1 MAHILNQNDTAAI
14 VNQAKSIY
22 RHVEVMN
29 KYKAAYDAYVAAEA
43 KVKALKQPYE
53 QLELDGIDLFKV
65 APVTQ
70 MPCTAKRK
78 DGTEYASYKTVIKMN
93 PLGLNERGQFDLDIL
108 KQRLAE
114 QGDGTVVN
122 TTTTTTATAEP
133 VSANPNEGTVAPTDV
148 TANVAANVPA
158 AEPVNTAVPEITAE
172 SNERL
177 INTTEGVTTAT
188 AADVDPFES
197 L

>member
-1 MAHILNQNDTAAI
+1 MAHIIKQNDTAAI

-29 KYKAAYDAYVAAEA
+29 KYKAAYDAYVAADA

-70 MPCTAKRK
+70 VPCTAKRK
-78 DGTEYASYKTVIKMN
+78 DGTEYESYKTVIKMN

-148 TANVAANVPA
+148 TSNVPA
-158 AEPVNTAVPEITAE
+158 AEPVDTAASTVPTDVE

>member
-29 KYKAAYDAYVAAEA
+29 KYKAAYDAYVAADA

-70 MPCTAKRK
+70 VPCTAKRK
-78 DGTEYASYKTVIKMN
+78 DGTEYESYKTVIKMN

-148 TANVAANVPA
+148 TSNVPA
-158 AEPVNTAVPEITAE
+158 AEPVDTAASTVPTDVE

>member
-22 RHVEVMN
+22 RHVETMN
-29 KYKAAYDAYVAAEA
+29 KYKAAHDAYVQAEA
-43 KVKALKQPYE
+43 KVNALKQPYE

-70 MPCTAKRK
+70 VPCTAKRK
-78 DGTEYASYKTVIKMN
+78 DGTEYESYKTVIKMN
-93 PLGLNERGQFDLDIL
+93 PLGLNDRNQFDLDLL
-108 KQRLAE
+108 KQRLIE
-114 QGDGTVVN
+114 QENGTAVN
-122 TTTTTTATAEP
+122 TATTTTATSEL
-133 VSANPNEGTVAPTDV
+133 VSVNPNEGTVPTDV
-148 TANVAANVPA
+148 EADART
-158 AEPVNTAVPEITAE
+158 AEPVNATAPATPAENNVSTADGVVPA
-172 SNERL
+172 S
-177 INTTEGVTTAT
+177 GASAA

>member
-22 RHVEVMN
+22 RHVETMN
-29 KYKAAYDAYVAAEA
+29 KYKAAHDAYVQAEA
-43 KVKALKQPYE
+43 KVNALKQPYE

-70 MPCTAKRK
+70 VPCTAKRK
-78 DGTEYASYKTVIKMN
+78 DGTEYNSYKTVIKMN
-93 PLGLNERGQFDLDIL
+93 PLGLNERNQFDLDLL

-114 QGDGTVVN
+114 QENGTAVN
-122 TTTTTTATAEP
+122 TATEP
-133 VSANPNEGTVAPTDV
+133 VSVNPNEGTVSVDV
-148 TANVAANVPA
+148 TSNAPA
-158 AEPVNTAVPEITAE
+158 AEPVDAAPTAPVE
-172 SNERL
+172 SNEDST
-177 INTTEGVTTAT
+177 NDGVVSASGASAA
-188 AADVDPFES
+188 AADVVPFES

>member
-22 RHVEVMN
+22 RHVETMN
-29 KYKAAYDAYVAAEA
+29 KYKAAHDAYVQAEA
-43 KVKALKQPYE
+43 KVNALKQPYE

-70 MPCTAKRK
+70 VPCTAKRK
-78 DGTEYASYKTVIKMN
+78 DGTEYESYKTVIKMN
-93 PLGLNERGQFDLDIL
+93 PLGLNERGQFDLDLL
-108 KQRLAE
+108 KQRLIE
-114 QGDGTVVN
+114 QENGTAVN
-122 TTTTTTATAEP
+122 TATTTTATAEP

-148 TANVAANVPA
+148 TSNVPA
-158 AEPVNTAVPEITAE
+158 AEPVDTAASATPAENSASNTADGVVSASGASTA
-172 SNERL
+172 
-177 INTTEGVTTAT
+177 

>member
-22 RHVEVMN
+22 RHVETMN
-29 KYKAAYDAYVAAEA
+29 KYKAAYDAYVKAEA
-43 KVKALKQPYE
+43 KVNALKQPYE

-70 MPCTAKRK
+70 VPCTAKRR
-78 DGTEYASYKTVIKMN
+78 DGTEYESYKTVIKMN
-93 PLGLNERGQFDLDIL
+93 PMGLNERGQFDLDLL

-114 QGDGTVVN
+114 QENGTAVN
-122 TTTTTTATAEP
+122 TATTTTATAEP
-133 VSANPNEGTVAPTDV
+133 VSVNPNEGTVAPTDV
-148 TANVAANVPA
+148 TSNVPA
-158 AEPVNTAVPEITAE
+158 AEPVDTAASAVPTDVE

-177 INTTEGVTTAT
+177 INTTEGVTTAAA

>member
-53 QLELDGIDLFKV
+53 QLELGGIDLFKV

-93 PLGLNERGQFDLDIL
+93 PLGFNERGQFDLDLL
-108 KQRLAE
+108 KQRIAE
-114 QGDGTVVN
+114 QEGN
-122 TTTTTTATAEP
+122 TATTTTATAES
-133 VSANPNEGTVAPTDV
+133 VLANPNEGTVAPTDV

-158 AEPVNTAVPEITAE
+158 AEPVNTAAPEITAE

>member
-22 RHVEVMN
+22 RHVETMN
-29 KYKAAYDAYVAAEA
+29 KYKAAHDAYVQAEA
-43 KVKALKQPYE
+43 KVNALKQPYE

-70 MPCTAKRK
+70 VPCTAKRK
-78 DGTEYASYKTVIKMN
+78 DGTEYESYKTVIKMN
-93 PLGLNERGQFDLDIL
+93 PLGLNDRNQFDLDLL
-108 KQRLAE
+108 KQRLIE
-114 QGDGTVVN
+114 QENGTAVN
-122 TTTTTTATAEP
+122 TATTTTATSEL
-133 VSANPNEGTVAPTDV
+133 VSVNPNEGTVPTDV
-148 TANVAANVPA
+148 EADART
-158 AEPVNTAVPEITAE
+158 AEPVNATAPATPAENNVRTAD
-172 SNERL
+172 
-177 INTTEGVTTAT
+177 GVVSASGASAA

>member
-22 RHVEVMN
+22 RHVETMN
-29 KYKAAYDAYVAAEA
+29 KYKAAHDAYVQAEA
-43 KVKALKQPYE
+43 KVNALKQPYE

-70 MPCTAKRK
+70 VPCTAKRK
-78 DGTEYASYKTVIKMN
+78 DGTEYESYKTVIKMN
-93 PLGLNERGQFDLDIL
+93 PLGLNDRNQFDLDLL
-108 KQRLAE
+108 KQRLIE
-114 QGDGTVVN
+114 QENG
-122 TTTTTTATAEP
+122 TATAEP
-133 VSANPNEGTVAPTDV
+133 VSVNPNEGTVPTDV
-148 TANVAANVPA
+148 EADART
-158 AEPVNTAVPEITAE
+158 AEPVNATAPATPAENNVSTAD
-172 SNERL
+172 
-177 INTTEGVTTAT
+177 GVVSASGASTA

>member
-22 RHVEVMN
+22 RHVETMN
-29 KYKAAYDAYVAAEA
+29 KYKAAHDAYVQAEA
-43 KVKALKQPYE
+43 KVNALKQPYE

-70 MPCTAKRK
+70 VPCTAKRK
-78 DGTEYASYKTVIKMN
+78 DGTEYESYKTVIKMN
-93 PLGLNERGQFDLDIL
+93 PLGLNDRNQFDLDLL
-108 KQRLAE
+108 KQRLIE
-114 QGDGTVVN
+114 QENGTAVN
-122 TTTTTTATAEP
+122 TATTATATAEP
-133 VSANPNEGTVAPTDV
+133 VNTAASAVPTDV
-148 TANVAANVPA
+148 
-158 AEPVNTAVPEITAE
+158 E

-177 INTTEGVTTAT
+177 INTTEGVTTASA

>member
-70 MPCTAKRK
+70 VPCTAKRK
-78 DGTEYASYKTVIKMN
+78 DGTEYESYKTVIKMN

-114 QGDGTVVN
+114 QENGTAVN
-122 TTTTTTATAEP
+122 TATTTTETAE
-133 VSANPNEGTVAPTDV
+133 SASVNPNEGTVAPTYI
-148 TANVAANVPA
+148 TANVPA
-158 AEPVNTAVPEITAE
+158 AEPVDTAASAVPTNVE

-177 INTTEGVTTAT
+177 INTTEGVTTVAA

>member
-22 RHVEVMN
+22 RHVETMN
-29 KYKAAYDAYVAAEA
+29 KYKAAHDAYVQAEA
-43 KVKALKQPYE
+43 KVNALKQPYE

-70 MPCTAKRK
+70 VPCTAKRK
-78 DGTEYASYKTVIKMN
+78 DGTEYESYKTVIKMN
-93 PLGLNERGQFDLDIL
+93 PLGLNDRNQFDLDLL
-108 KQRLAE
+108 KQRLIE
-114 QGDGTVVN
+114 QENGTAVN
-122 TTTTTTATAEP
+122 TATPTTATAEP
-133 VSANPNEGTVAPTDV
+133 VSVNPNEGTVPTDV
-148 TANVAANVPA
+148 EADAHT
-158 AEPVNTAVPEITAE
+158 AEPVNATAPATPAE
-172 SNERL
+172 NNVS
-177 INTTEGVTTAT
+177 TDDGVVSASGASAA

>member
-22 RHVEVMN
+22 RHVETMN
-29 KYKAAYDAYVAAEA
+29 KYKAAHDAYVQAEA
-43 KVKALKQPYE
+43 KVNALKQPYE

-70 MPCTAKRK
+70 VPCTAKRK
-78 DGTEYASYKTVIKMN
+78 DGTEYESYKTVIKMN
-93 PLGLNERGQFDLDIL
+93 PLGLNDRNQFDLDLL
-108 KQRLAE
+108 KQRLIE
-114 QGDGTVVN
+114 QENGTAVN
-122 TTTTTTATAEP
+122 TATTTTATAEP
-133 VSANPNEGTVAPTDV
+133 VSVNHNEGTVAPTDV
-148 TANVAANVPA
+148 TSNVPA
-158 AEPVNTAVPEITAE
+158 AEPVNTAASAVPTDVE

-177 INTTEGVTTAT
+177 INTTEGVTTAAA